1 MAKKIIRSDEKKSK
15 FGLEVNG
22 PVFFTS
28 AITIVIIITLV
39 LLFEE
44 KADKFFSVPLV

>member
-22 PVFFTS
+22 PVF
-28 AITIVIIITLV
+28 LHRQLP
-39 LLFEE
+39 LLL
-44 KADKFFSVPLV
+44 S